1 MDITKTITDNKAV
14 IKLSGW
20 LDTKTTP
27 ELAEVIDSLPA
38 EISEITLDLGE
49 LEYISSAGLRQIVAM
64 HKKVSG
70 NLTITNAGSE
80 LMQLFKMTGFDKKL
94 KFE

>member
-14 IKLSGW
+14 IKLNGW

-38 EISEITLDLGE
+38 DISEMTLDLGE

>member
-1 MDITKTITDNKAV
+1 MEITKTIYDNRAV
-14 IKLSGW
+14 ISLSGW

-27 ELAEVIDSLPA
+27 ELAEVIDSRP
-38 EISEITLDLGE
+38 EDITGMTLDLGE

-80 LMQLFKMTGFDKKL
+80 LMQLFRMTGFDKKL

>member
-1 MDITKTITDNKAV
+1 MDITKTITDTKAV
-14 IKLSGW
+14 IKLNGW

-27 ELAEVIDSLPA
+27 ELAEVIEALPA
-38 EISEITLDLGE
+38 GIDRITLDLGE

-64 HKKVSG
+64 HKRVSG
-70 NLTITNAGSE
+70 NLTTVNAGSE